1 MEKAE
6 RKIALPKSIFT
17 ETLILHEKRIVMELH
32 KKIKETRIQEI
43 CDKYIGESV
52 KDNKPI
58 SKKDVASLSC
68 AELVVL
74 YYNTEW
80 LIERSNGDGIN
91 TGLENQILLMDLIKE
106 RVKESTLYVIYTD
119 ATNMPFLTENKS
131 ILVYTEKR
139 FADIVACS
147 FSVEYFKESI
157 RFMALEV
164 SENKENYWNKLRAA
178 GINTISVDGTKFTI
192 EIDDIVKDKEKYE
205 NIEFCRFLIQYAQA
219 IRLGIHRDK
228 ISIFQD
234 AIMSKLKKNP
244 KMIHGSIISK
254 GENKFLSL
262 YVNTSAT
269 NETMNIAK
277 LKTENFYEIG
287 EEIFDN
293 KNITGIV
300 LNPEREHIVVPREKI
315 LEVFAHLNVKVK
327 SNAAKLSEEE
337 QIKRTIVQC
346 NKCGKLWQVEKLDSS
361 GVCPVCLKEKHA
373 ERNNKISIT
382 ATKTPSER
390 WVRCKKCGIEWPPAK
405 LNNDGLCP
413 NCVYKAQ
420 NTTPP
425 ITKHATSSTVGT
437 QITNTVNRA
446 NLNRTSNRPQIVN
459 KPPQEKNY
467 ALWCMICGFI
477 SLVWFFVSII
487 TFDNASKAIKQAK
500 AKGEAVSGKVWI
512 GVATSVV
519 SILFFIFFMFLPMV
533 LD

>member
-1 MEKAE
+1 
-6 RKIALPKSIFT
+6 
-17 ETLILHEKRIVMELH
+17 MELH
-32 KKIKETRIQEI
+32 KKIKENRIQEI
-43 CDKYIGESV
+43 CDKYIGKSV
-52 KDNKPI
+52 KGNKPI
-58 SKKDVASLSC
+58 SEKDVASLSC

-80 LIERSNGDGIN
+80 LIERTNGDSVD

-106 RVKESTLYVIYTD
+106 RVKTSTLYVIHTD
-119 ATNMPFLTENKS
+119 ATNLPFLTENKS

-139 FADIVACS
+139 FADMVACS
-147 FSVEYFKESI
+147 FNVEYFKESI

-164 SENKENYWNKLRAA
+164 SESKETYWNKLRAA
-178 GINTISVDGTKFTI
+178 GINTISVDGTKFTV
-192 EIDDIVKDKEKYE
+192 EIDDLVKNKENYE
-205 NIEFCRFLIQYAQA
+205 NTEFCRFLIQYAQA

-228 ISIFQD
+228 TSIFQE
-234 AIMSKLKKNP
+234 AILSKLKENP

-254 GENKFLSL
+254 GENKFIPL
-262 YVNTSAT
+262 YLNTAAISETVNTS
-269 NETMNIAK
+269 K
-277 LKTENFYEIG
+277 LKTENFYALCK
-287 EEIFDN
+287 EIFDN

-300 LNPEREHIVVPREKI
+300 LNLEREHIVVPREKI
-315 LEVFAHLNVKVK
+315 LEAFAHLNAKVK
-327 SNAAKLSEEE
+327 SNTIKSSGEE
-337 QIKRTIVQC
+337 QIKNAIVQC
-346 NKCGKLWQVEKLDSS
+346 SKCGKLWQVEKLDSN
-361 GVCPVCLKEKHA
+361 GVCPVCLKEGQAK
-373 ERNNKISIT
+373 RNGSISIT
-382 ATKTPSER
+382 SSKTSSTR
-390 WVRCKKCGIEWPPAK
+390 WVRCKKCGVAWPPAK

-413 NCVYKAQ
+413 NCVHKVQ

-446 NLNRTSNRPQIVN
+446 NLNRTPNRPQIVN

-500 AKGEAVSGKVWI
+500 ANGEAVSGKVWI